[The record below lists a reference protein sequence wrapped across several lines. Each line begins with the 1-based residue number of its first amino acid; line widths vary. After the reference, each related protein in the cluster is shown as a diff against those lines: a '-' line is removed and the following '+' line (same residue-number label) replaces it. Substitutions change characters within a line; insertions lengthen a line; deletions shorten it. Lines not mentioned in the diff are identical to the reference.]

1 MSWEPNNPR
10 VFSVMELT
18 RYIKDLLE
26 EDQQLS
32 GLWVR
37 GEVSN
42 LKLHSSGHIYLTLKD
57 QASSIRCV
65 MFRSSASKL
74 IFKPENGL
82 RVLAR
87 GYIGVYERDGLYQFY
102 IQEMQA
108 DGTGDLYLAYK
119 QLKEKLEREG
129 LFDAGRKR
137 AIPVLPSKIGIVTSP
152 TGAAIRDIISVASRR
167 FPNIQL
173 ILAPAAVQG
182 ASAPDEIARAI
193 ENLNAFGQVDV
204 IIVGRGGG
212 SLEEIWAFNTE
223 PVARAIY
230 HSKIPVVSAV
240 GHETD
245 FTIADFVAD
254 RRAATP
260 SAAAEMV
267 VPSKREMVDYLRTM
281 ETRMVAYMSRRVDG
295 QKERL
300 EYLAASRFLTRPET
314 NLNQR
319 SQALDQLEKR
329 VNEAI
334 LGLLTQKVSIMKN
347 AVALLDSLSPLS
359 ILGRGYAICRR
370 EEDSSIIT
378 SVNQIEPREL
388 VEVILNSG
396 ALVCRV
402 EQAKEVLPWQKKA

>member
-1 MSWEPNNPR
+1 MSGESEYPR
-10 VFSVMELT
+10 VFTVLELT
-18 RYIKDLLE
+18 RYIKELLE
-26 EDQQLS
+26 KNQQLA

-37 GEVSN
+37 GEISN
-42 LKLHSSGHIYLTLKD
+42 CKLHTSGHVYFTLKD
-57 QASSIRCV
+57 KDSSIRCV

-74 IFKPENGL
+74 FFRPENGL

-87 GYIGVYERDGLYQFY
+87 GYIGVYERDGQYQFY

-108 DGTGDLYLAYK
+108 DGTGDLYLAYQ

-129 LFDAGRKR
+129 LFDSSRKR
-137 AIPVLPSKIGIVTSP
+137 TIPILPRKIGIVTSP

-182 ASAPDEIARAI
+182 ISAPEEIVRAI
-193 ENLNAFGQVDV
+193 ENLNTFGQVDV

-223 PVARAIY
+223 LVARAID
-230 HSKIPVVSAV
+230 HSVIPVVSAV

-245 FTIADFVAD
+245 YTIADFVAD

-267 VPSKREMVDYLRTM
+267 VPAKRELVDYLGTL
-281 ETRMVAYMSRRVDG
+281 ESRMGTYLSRRVAS
-295 QKERL
+295 QRERL

-314 NLNQR
+314 NINQR

-329 VNEAI
+329 VGDAA
-334 LGLLTQKVSIMKN
+334 LGLLGRKVNDLKN
-347 AVALLDSLSPLS
+347 AAALLDSLSPLS
-359 ILGRGYAICRR
+359 IMGRGFAICRR
-370 EEDSSIIT
+370 EEDEHIIT
-378 SVNQIEPREL
+378 SATQIAPQEL
-388 VEVILNSG
+388 VEVILHSG

-402 EQAKEVLPWQKKA
+402 EQAKEAMPWQKKA